1 MAAMRGAMRSLTIHD
16 RIKAEELK
24 REIRQLERAQDDIAS
39 KFAGYDVAT
48 VEEQLSVRL
57 AFEENR
63 KQLGLLSRE
72 LLRLVCI

>member
-1 MAAMRGAMRSLTIHD
+1 MRPEMRSLTIHD
-16 RIKAEELK
+16 RIKAEEIK
-24 REIRQLERAQDDIAS
+24 REIRQLERAQADIAS
-39 KFAGYDVAT
+39 RFAVYDAVT